1 LQKQVTMK
9 RSMAAAVMLGL
20 VPSLGAAQQDT
31 TRLPTGVE
39 LATRYTVQ
47 HQVALTVR
55 PFSGPPALGSIAA
68 QIREIVERNLDY
80 SDRFNLVPSPD
91 RLADGEVEYALWNNL
106 NVVWLVTGELALAA
120 EGYRLHIALHDV
132 VYGRVRDARTFAL
145 PSASAAGFRMAVH
158 GISDEIVRWATGQPG
173 AAATQVVFTRQNQD
187 GSSDLMLV
195 DADGENLRR
204 IAGSAFSIYAPAWS
218 PDGRR
223 LLYSVK
229 GDNQEE
235 LVERNVATGA
245 TRVVQTGGLITTP
258 AFSPD
263 GRRIY
268 FAMWANSATLL
279 HEYDLARGCCLRR
292 VTSPAQGRID
302 MAPTFSPQGDRVA
315 FLSNR
320 LGPAHVFVMNANGG
334 GASVLSPFVAG
345 EGGEYHSPA
354 WSPTGSQIVFHG
366 RSRGKYQIMLAD
378 ATRIGA
384 PVQQLTAQG
393 QNEDPSWAPD
403 GRHVVFTAREGLG
416 GGPPGLYV
424 IDAVTGRTRL
434 LVRGAR
440 LRMADWSPA
449 LVRAADLAAADR

>member
-1 LQKQVTMK
+1 MK
-9 RSMAAAVMLGL
+9 RSIAAALMLVL
-20 VPSLGAAQQDT
+20 VPGFAAAQEDT

-47 HQVALTVR
+47 HKVALAVR
-55 PFSGPPALGSIAA
+55 PFEGPPALSPIAG
-68 QIREIVERNLDY
+68 QMREILERDLDY
-80 SDRFNLVPSPD
+80 SDRFHLMPVPD
-91 RLADGEVEYALWNNL
+91 RLATGPVEYGLWNNL
-106 NVVWLVTGELALAA
+106 NVVWLVTSTLAVAS
-120 EGYRLHIALHDV
+120 EGYRLDVTLHDV
-132 VYGRVRDARTFAL
+132 VYGRERERRTFAV
-145 PSASAAGFRMAVH
+145 PNTSAPGFRMAVH
-158 GISDEIVRWATGQPG
+158 GIADEIVRWITGQPG
-173 AAATQVVFTRQNQD
+173 AAATQIAFSRQNQD
-187 GSSDLMLV
+187 GSADLMVV

-204 IAGSAFSIYAPAWS
+204 LAGSAYTIHSPTWS

-229 GDNQEE
+229 GATAEE
-235 LVERNVATGA
+235 LVERDIASGA
-245 TRVVQTGGLITTP
+245 TRTIQQGALITTP
-258 AFSPD
+258 AYSPD
-263 GRRIY
+263 GRRVI
-268 FAMWANSATLL
+268 FAMWVNPATLL

-302 MAPTFSPQGDRVA
+302 MAPSFSSAGDRIA

-320 LGPAHVFVMNANGG
+320 LGSPHVFVMAAAGG
-334 GASVLSPFVAG
+334 SASVLSPFASG
-345 EGGEYHSPA
+345 ERGEFHSPS
-354 WSPTGSQIVFHG
+354 WSPTGTQIVFHG
-366 RSRGKYQIMLAD
+366 RSRGKYQLMLAD
-378 ATRIGA
+378 AARIGA

-440 LRMADWSPA
+440 LRMPEWSPQ
-449 LVRAADLAAADR
+449 LVRAADLTASAR